1 MLRLIVIL
9 FIIKL
14 YARNDENIFPHMLLI
29 NNTQVSTH
37 PKTFA
42 NNSSANTKLS
52 KTQLHYSQEN
62 F

>member
-1 MLRLIVIL
+1 MIL

-14 YARNDENIFPHMLLI
+14 YARNDENIFSHMLLI